1 MDECNWIPQNETEG
15 IPVQV
20 RPPAGV
26 DECLRVLR
34 PPPLGGKATPGP
46 AAATAGA
53 PAYFLTLWPA
63 HQKLTQPA
71 GAAPAASR

>member
-34 PPPLGGKATPGP
+34 PPPLGGKATPGQ
-46 AAATAGA
+46 ATAA
-53 PAYFLTLWPA
+53 SASADYLIPLAS
-63 HQKLTQPA
+63 HQQLTQTA
-71 GAAPAASR
+71 GDAPAASR